1 MIPIKEIEITVAAG
15 MTPLQHLK
23 LVCDSQRVPS
33 VRPQEAAALL
43 GVHVTTIYR
52 MLARGTLDY
61 VVLGGK
67 KRVTMSSIEQFI
79 ETT

>member
-52 MLARGTLDY
+52 MLARGTL
-61 VVLGGK
+61 
-67 KRVTMSSIEQFI
+67 TMLFLAARSE
-79 ETT
+79 